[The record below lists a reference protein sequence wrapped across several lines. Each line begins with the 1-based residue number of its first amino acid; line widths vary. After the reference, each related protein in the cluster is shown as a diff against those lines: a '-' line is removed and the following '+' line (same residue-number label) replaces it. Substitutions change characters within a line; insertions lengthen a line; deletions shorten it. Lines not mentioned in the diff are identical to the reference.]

1 MKRTLS
7 ILLVL
12 LLAMFVMSSCT
23 LLDDI
28 LAWADPECQH
38 DYEAVVTDP
47 TCTAAGYTTYTCK
60 LCQDSYTAD
69 ETAMK
74 EHDFKDGVCSCG
86 AADPDYVPPH
96 EHNFVDGKCE
106 CGETDPNYVPPHE
119 HIFVDGK

>member
-86 AADPDYVPPH
+86 AADP
-96 EHNFVDGKCE
+96 F
-106 CGETDPNYVPPHE
+106 
-119 HIFVDGK
+119 